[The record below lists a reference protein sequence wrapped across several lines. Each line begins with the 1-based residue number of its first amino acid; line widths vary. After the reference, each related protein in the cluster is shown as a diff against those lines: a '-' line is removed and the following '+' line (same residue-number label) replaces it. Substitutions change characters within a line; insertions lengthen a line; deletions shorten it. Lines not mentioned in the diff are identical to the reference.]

1 MPQFTPAQV
10 GLAQAGDE
18 AALACVLAHMMP
30 MIRSSAAGC
39 IGPGM
44 ELEDAVQEGIIGL
57 FRALESYDVCRD
69 ASFETYAGACI
80 QHAQQAAKR
89 AACRKKHLP
98 LNTSVPLEES
108 TPAPG
113 PEEQAIEQ
121 ERYNSWKARM
131 AARLS
136 PLERQVLGLYLQ
148 GLSYAAIGVRLVRTT
163 KSVENALGRA
173 RAKLRRNL
181 PYPLRQKPLAFV
193 YMPQ

>member
-131 AARLS
+131 AQVVRNHTGS
-136 PLERQVLGLYLQ
+136 PFAAGKHHAGPFLVQHGFEVFREKLGAATPYRKLPCSHVDQ
-148 GLSYAAIGVRLVRTT
+148 G
-163 KSVENALGRA
+163 
-173 RAKLRRNL
+173 
-181 PYPLRQKPLAFV
+181 F
-193 YMPQ
+193 

>member
-89 AACRKKHLP
+89 AAGRKKHLP

-121 ERYNSWKARM
+121 ECYNSWKARM

-148 GLSYAAIGVRLVRTT
+148 GLSYAAIGVQLGRTT

-181 PYPLRQKPLAFV
+181 P
-193 YMPQ
+193 

>member
-136 PLERQVLGLYLQ
+136 PLERQVLGLYL
-148 GLSYAAIGVRLVRTT
+148 
-163 KSVENALGRA
+163 
-173 RAKLRRNL
+173 
-181 PYPLRQKPLAFV
+181 
-193 YMPQ
+193 

>member
-80 QHAQQAAKR
+80 QHAQQAA
-89 AACRKKHLP
+89 
-98 LNTSVPLEES
+98 
-108 TPAPG
+108 
-113 PEEQAIEQ
+113 QAIEQ

-148 GLSYAAIGVRLVRTT
+148 GLGYAAIGVQLGRTT

-181 PYPLRQKPLAFV
+181 P
-193 YMPQ
+193 

>member
-1 MPQFTPAQV
+1 V
-10 GLAQAGDE
+10 
-18 AALACVLAHMMP
+18 H
-30 MIRSSAAGC
+30 S
-39 IGPGM
+39 
-44 ELEDAVQEGIIGL
+44 
-57 FRALESYDVCRD
+57 
-69 ASFETYAGACI
+69 
-80 QHAQQAAKR
+80 AAKR

-148 GLSYAAIGVRLVRTT
+148 GLSYAAIGVQLGRTT

-181 PYPLRQKPLAFV
+181 P
-193 YMPQ
+193 

>member
-89 AACRKKHLP
+89 AAGRKKHLP

-121 ERYNSWKARM
+121 ERSNSWTARM

-136 PLERQVLGLYLQ
+136 PLERQGLVLYLPRP
-148 GLSYAAIGVRLVRTT
+148 SYAAVGVQLGRTT

-181 PYPLRQKPLAFV
+181 P
-193 YMPQ
+193 